1 MNIIQGLVASGGYA
15 EGKAWHFSP
24 QSINIDSRQI
34 HADEVE
40 SEFQAFLTAR
50 ERVDAHLEALYQQ
63 VLQRQGEEDAA
74 IFESHRELLNDEE
87 LEQDI
92 KALIED
98 ERQTASQAVYDYLN
112 QVAATMRQL
121 DDVYMRERAAEFE
134 DLQKNLLLAINNLP
148 FVSLADAPEGSI
160 VVAHDLTPSETAQL
174 NPENV
179 RAFILERGGITSHVA
194 ILARNL
200 GIPAV
205 VCVPEALTVAQGTDL
220 IVEADKGTIYV
231 QPDEAKRAQ
240 FKAQLAAQAAEE
252 ALLQQLH
259 DQPAV
264 SLDGKRFKL
273 YSNIGSPK
281 DLHLIDRNG
290 SEGIGLFRS
299 EFLFMEA
306 KEAPSEALQYEAYSQ
321 VVKHLQGKTVI
332 LRLLDVGGDKPL
344 SYLDFPEED
353 NPFLGWR
360 GVRMYP
366 DAYALFAS
374 QIRAALRAAVYGDL
388 WLMIPMISNVFEL
401 RWVKDEIKAIA
412 LTLEQE
418 GIAHHATPKVGVM
431 IETPAAALIAKQL
444 AKEAD
449 FFSIGTNDLTQYTLA
464 VDRAHPVINALYD
477 DFHPAVLSL
486 MNMTCEAA
494 HEAGIEVGIC
504 GEMGGRL
511 EALPL
516 LLGMGFDE
524 LSISGR
530 ALPKIKQRIRALNAA
545 HCRQLLQTCM
555 ALEDA
560 AAVRQQLRQ
569 FQS

>member
-1 MNIIQGLVASGGYA
+1 M
-15 EGKAWHFSP
+15 
-24 QSINIDSRQI
+24 
-34 HADEVE
+34 
-40 SEFQAFLTAR
+40 
-50 ERVDAHLEALYQQ
+50 
-63 VLQRQGEEDAA
+63 
-74 IFESHRELLNDEE
+74 
-87 LEQDI
+87 
-92 KALIED
+92 
-98 ERQTASQAVYDYLN
+98 
-112 QVAATMRQL
+112 
-121 DDVYMRERAAEFE
+121 
-134 DLQKNLLLAINNLP
+134 
-148 FVSLADAPEGSI
+148 
-160 VVAHDLTPSETAQL
+160 
-174 NPENV
+174 
-179 RAFILERGGITSHVA
+179 
-194 ILARNL
+194 
-200 GIPAV
+200 
-205 VCVPEALTVAQGTDL
+205 
-220 IVEADKGTIYV
+220 
-231 QPDEAKRAQ
+231 
-240 FKAQLAAQAAEE
+240 
-252 ALLQQLH
+252 
-259 DQPAV
+259 
-264 SLDGKRFKL
+264 
-273 YSNIGSPK
+273 
-281 DLHLIDRNG
+281 
-290 SEGIGLFRS
+290 
-299 EFLFMEA
+299 
-306 KEAPSEALQYEAYSQ
+306 
-321 VVKHLQGKTVI
+321 KHLQGKTVI

-374 QIRAALRAAVYGDL
+374 QIRAALRAAVHGDL

-401 RWVKDEIKAIA
+401 RWVKDEMKAIA